1 MLEAQL
7 EYCFL
12 PTEETGVRK
21 GLRPPL
27 KRSSVAPIKYG
38 VESSS

>member
-12 PTEETGVRK
+12 PIEETGVRK

-27 KRSSVAPIKYG
+27 NFVSVAPIKYG
-38 VESSS
+38 VESPS